1 MLTEKIEAI
10 GRAPWAALDTLARG
24 IWIDHTAGRIGD
36 AEAQALAEAVE
47 ARRRALRKPTQGP
60 FMPRVVVVREGAGR
74 APAGNVRRAWRYCV
88 PALPFRA
95 PIRRLPSLPPPWR
108 GSASA
113 RAWMRARPPPSS
125 PWR

>member
-74 APAGNVRRAWRYCV
+74 ASAGNVAGRKNVDGAV
-88 PALPFRA
+88 PVSGNLRGALPR
-95 PIRRLPSLPPPWR
+95 SLC
-108 GSASA
+108 GS
-113 RAWMRARPPPSS
+113 RQL
-125 PWR
+125 